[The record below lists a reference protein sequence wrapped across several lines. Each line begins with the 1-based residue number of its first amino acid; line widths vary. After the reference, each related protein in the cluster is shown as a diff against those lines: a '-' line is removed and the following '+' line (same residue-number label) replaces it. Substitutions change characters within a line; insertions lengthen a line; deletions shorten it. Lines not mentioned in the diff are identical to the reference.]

1 MDQKDYLLEEYKI
14 LEGRYRTDT
23 ARIWSQAQIL
33 IAANLLTV
41 TALSALFTTSPN
53 KERLVDPRYAISAVS
68 VIGFAVSLVW
78 FLSVVMDSAYQ
89 NVSLGLLRQMEEQLE
104 LPIKVFSNAYEEQKQ
119 FKPWARIGGANALIW
134 LSFAFVMIWIVIG
147 VAIWFVAL

>member
-1 MDQKDYLLEEYKI
+1 MDEKDYLLEEYKI

-33 IAANLLTV
+33 IAANLLAV
-41 TALSALFTTSPN
+41 TALSASFTTNSN
-53 KERLVDPRYAISAVS
+53 KERLVDPRIAISAVS

-78 FLSVVMDSAYQ
+78 FLSVAMDSAYQ
-89 NVSLGLLRQMEEQLE
+89 NVCLGLLRQMEEQLG
-104 LPIKVFSNAYEEQKQ
+104 LPIKVFSKAYEERKK
-119 FKPWARIGGANALIW
+119 FKPWAKIGGATALTC
-134 LSFAFVMIWIVIG
+134 LSFTFIMIWIVIG